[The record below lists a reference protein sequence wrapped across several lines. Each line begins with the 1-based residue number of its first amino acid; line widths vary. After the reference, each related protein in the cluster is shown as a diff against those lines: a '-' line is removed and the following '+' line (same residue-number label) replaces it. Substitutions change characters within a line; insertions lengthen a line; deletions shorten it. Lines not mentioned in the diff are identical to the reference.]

1 MASNDGTVMGL
12 PGRAVR
18 ADEEYGREDGD
29 AVVGLPP
36 KRARDQE
43 TIDEIPPDVLA
54 EALGARRSGRK
65 TKARVIM
72 IDGEPVLRSNNY
84 TLTEGEPSV
93 FDSELGTDGAV
104 AGEDGRTKY
113 VFEQQKEKRT
123 YVRKKPRA
131 PKVETDDEIKAGK
144 NNRAIAKAIDEAHAR
159 RSKYLK
165 AQTKH
170 LEPFITPAVK
180 SSIFDRA
187 EAYDASQKG
196 PQKVLMPVDNQPAM
210 IKAVLREYQLE
221 GLRYN
226 VGMYDQG
233 CSCILADEMGLGK
246 TLQSISFICALKEMR
261 HANVPHLV
269 VCPLSVLSSWMDELQ
284 KWAPTLRV
292 VRLHSGDENER
303 ARLRKEVVPNTESY
317 YVAVTTYEMACN
329 PAFNVTLTQ
338 KVMWRTMILDEGH
351 RVKNEETAAHQVL
364 KRVKRQHT
372 LLLTGTPI
380 QNNLHELYAILSF
393 LHPDIFTS
401 SEPFDRAFNLNT
413 SEHKVDSDLLEK
425 AHFLMRPFILRRVK
439 GEVEVSLPPKTETKI
454 MCPLS
459 QAQTFWYRRLL
470 LREATALQSLE
481 KATKG
486 ECGAD
491 NFQKLNSLLMQLRK
505 CCNHPFLFSGTDV
518 PEDGV
523 PVEELIEASGKL
535 AVLDRMMQKLMEG
548 GHRVVLFSQFTSMLD
563 ILQYFLTLR
572 GYRYA
577 RLDGSTNRV
586 QRSIDI
592 AAFNRPYSPLFAFLL
607 STRAG
612 GLGVNLQTADTCILF
627 DSDWNPQV
635 DLQAMARVHRIG
647 QKKEVHIY
655 RLVTAGTVEER
666 MTQRAEKK
674 LFLEQMVSRGSTK
687 AATESD
693 SLDRNDLYAMLRF
706 GVDAVFSKSSGD
718 PPTDEELDILMDRSS
733 KGADRRAKLTNLQAD
748 VTTAEDYIEGKAEAA
763 PISTFMLPTAIA
775 SALGV
780 SEDAVSEAKSKQYKS
795 VKDIAD
801 EFNSNILLGKR
812 SRTKT
817 TMEIDGHTVLKVN
830 NYSME
835 DGEPSVHEREARNM
849 EGKSKPESK
858 KPRSQIAGR
867 DYGHSSVCQ
876 SCWDGG
882 EIVCCDLCPVSVHPD
897 CIGITMKDITRY
909 HRW

>member
-1 MASNDGTVMGL
+1 MSGDLEGGSMDVDDMNGRPAVEGDSGAAEGDTGANVSSGFAS
-12 PGRAVR
+12 A
-18 ADEEYGREDGD
+18 
-29 AVVGLPP
+29 VGLPP
-36 KRARDQE
+36 KRERDAE
-43 TIDEIPPDVLA
+43 AFDEIPADVLA
-54 EALGARRSGRK
+54 DALGARRSGRK

-93 FDSELGTDGAV
+93 FDAELGEETAN
-104 AGEDGRTKY
+104 EEGRTRY
-113 VFEQQKEKRT
+113 VFEQQKEKRN

-131 PKVETDDEIKAGK
+131 PKVETEDEVKAGK
-144 NNRAIAKAIDEAHAR
+144 NNKEILKAIEDAQAR

-165 AQTKH
+165 AQIKH
-170 LEPFITPAVK
+170 LEPFITPQVK
-180 SSIFDRA
+180 NSIFDRA
-187 EAYDASQKG
+187 ERYDESQKG
-196 PQKVLMPVDNQPAM
+196 PQKVLMPVENQPSM

-221 GLRYN
+221 GLRWN

-246 TLQSISFICALKEMR
+246 TLQSISFLCALKEMR
-261 HANVPHLV
+261 HANGPHLV

-284 KWAPTLRV
+284 KWAPSLRV

-303 ARLRKEVVPNTESY
+303 VRLRKEVVPNTESY
-317 YVAVTTYEMACN
+317 DVAVTTYEMACN

-372 LLLTGTPI
+372 LLLTGTPV

-393 LHPDIFTS
+393 LHPDVFTS
-401 SEPFDRAFNLNT
+401 SDPFDKAFNLNT
-413 SEHKVDSDLLEK
+413 SEHRVDSQLLEK

-459 QAQTFWYRRLL
+459 EAQTFWYRRLL

-486 ECGAD
+486 EGGAD

-535 AVLDRMMQKLMEG
+535 AVLDRMLQKLKNA

-563 ILQYFLTLR
+563 ILQDFLTLK
-572 GYRYA
+572 GYTYA

-592 AAFNRPYSPLFAFLL
+592 AAFNRPDSPLFAFLL

-612 GLGVNLQTADTCILF
+612 GLGVNLQTADTCVLF

-687 AATESD
+687 AAEQSD
-693 SLDRNDLYAMLRF
+693 NLDRNDLYAMLRF
-706 GVDAVFSKSSGD
+706 GVDQVFSKSSGD
-718 PPTDEELDILMDRSS
+718 APTDEELDILMDRSS
-733 KGADRRAKLTNLQAD
+733 KGAERRKKLGNLQAD

-763 PISTFMLPTAIA
+763 PISTFMLPSAIA
-775 SALGV
+775 SELGV
-780 SEDAVSEAKSKQYKS
+780 SE
-795 VKDIAD
+795 
-801 EFNSNILLGKR
+801 
-812 SRTKT
+812 
-817 TMEIDGHTVLKVN
+817 M
-830 NYSME
+830 
-835 DGEPSVHEREARNM
+835 P
-849 EGKSKPESK
+849 
-858 KPRSQIAGR
+858 
-867 DYGHSSVCQ
+867 
-876 SCWDGG
+876 
-882 EIVCCDLCPVSVHPD
+882 
-897 CIGITMKDITRY
+897 
-909 HRW
+909 